1 MAIPTVVSS
10 QTGAHRFNAPNFT
23 KYSYFV
29 GGVNATHH
37 ALENYSPLMNGFGRL
52 FMVRTPKAIA
62 KMFGGGAAQMYSAR
76 SSFMQFKHMLEYMNR
91 SVTGFQDKT
100 LEPAGTSIQGG
111 FAGREFRTP
120 TITKETTNQITIGL
134 YELGGCPV
142 FDVVDGWMNAIGD
155 ENSGLATYGGW
166 ISGGTGTDGKHK
178 RLYKI
183 DGETEDGIDFNEA
196 NHTCEFIYVVH
207 DRSGAQVERAVMLA
221 DCYPT
226 GIQQSPVL
234 DMQAGQHDNVTYEV
248 TFNCV
253 VYRSPIITAI
263 ANDLL
268 KQYRIVS
275 NSLNFNPELGDAV
288 YGDVGATKFQRSLGE
303 IPIDSATGTNIGN
316 VPVFNSRGNNATDT
330 ITGRV
335 QINNTINGKNSRIS
349 PRKAYPVGGV
359 PQTAGRPDF
368 RWGSTAKAM
377 PGGTVGDNLEK
388 AAWKN
393 FLGTAAYNT
402 SNTNAAWGENN
413 GTHEEP
419 VLDEN
424 NNIQYD
430 ADGKILT
437 KTVKNG
443 EQLIW

>member
-1 MAIPTVVSS
+1 MAITGVISS
-10 QTGAHRFNAPNFT
+10 QTGAHRFEAPNFT
-23 KYSYFV
+23 KYSLFA

-52 FMVRTPKAIA
+52 FMVRTPFAIA
-62 KMFGGGAAQMYSAR
+62 KMFGGGAANMYSSS

-134 YELGGCPV
+134 YELNGCPV
-142 FDVVDGWMNAIGD
+142 YDVIDGWMNAIGD

-166 ISGGTGTDGKHK
+166 ISGGTDGNGNHK
-178 RLYKI
+178 RLYKVSGQT
-183 DGETEDGIDFNEA
+183 DDGIDFNEA
-196 NHTCEFIYVVH
+196 MHTCEFIYVIH

-226 GIQQSPVL
+226 GIAQSPVM
-234 DMQAGQHDNVTYEV
+234 DMQAGQHDNVTYDV

-268 KQYRIVS
+268 KQYRITS

-288 YGDVGATKFQRSLGE
+288 YGDVSAKTFQRSLGE
-303 IPIDSATGTNIGN
+303 IPVDSATGTNVGN
-316 VPVFNSRGNNATDT
+316 VPVFTSQSTARTDL
-330 ITGRV
+330 ITDSVDLSVDRSK
-335 QINNTINGKNSRIS
+335 NGSYTNILT
-349 PRKAYPVGGV
+349 PQAGKAMGYAPQAAGHPDFIPVG
-359 PQTAGRPDF
+359 
-368 RWGSTAKAM
+368 
-377 PGGTVGDNLEK
+377 
-388 AAWKN
+388 
-393 FLGTAAYNT
+393 
-402 SNTNAAWGENN
+402 SNEWQGFMK
-413 GTHEEP
+413 
-419 VLDEN
+419 
-424 NNIQYD
+424 Q
-430 ADGKILT
+430 
-437 KTVKNG
+437 
-443 EQLIW
+443 